1 MKMYKPDPDRNLQ
14 LALAV
19 VYAFTDDGVAG
30 DFDPPEP
37 AGQRARINASL
48 RALTEAISHMF
59 SEANGFANCITQH
72 HLHGDPQ
79 SVAADVIAC
88 LQEHAADREFPHC
101 LPEDWRLVTFLPML
115 MQLSR
120 LSESLEDPER

>member
-1 MKMYKPDPDRNLQ
+1 MSNPDPDRNLQ

-19 VYAFTDDGVAG
+19 VYAFTDDGIAD

-37 AGQRARINASL
+37 TGQRDRINESL
-48 RALTEAISHMF
+48 KVLTEATNRMF
-59 SEANGFANCITQH
+59 SAASDFASCVIQH

-79 SVAADVIAC
+79 SVAADLIAC
-88 LQEHAADREFPHC
+88 LKEHAADKEFHHGF
-101 LPEDWRLVTFLPML
+101 PEDWRFVTYLPML

-120 LSESLEDPER
+120 LADDLEDPQP